1 MTTASQS
8 SSRTVLDPIE
18 VESARIALGRF
29 EDESAPLPPIDGIFV
44 HQHPGGYE
52 PRHHELWA
60 RLCDRQ
66 RMHLREHASALWT
79 QGAGDLNLDQQHVP
93 DVIEVSR
100 RLRALT
106 GWEIRPVTGYMP
118 PRAFFACLA
127 QRIMPVTVTVRDP
140 QQEGYLPEPD
150 AFHDI
155 FGHAPLCAVPQVA
168 QLMEDFGYAGLRASV
183 KEREQLTRVFWFTI
197 EFGLIREG
205 GKVRLLGAGLVSS
218 PDESRSSIESA
229 NVSRLPFD
237 GEMVAHTPFVIDQLQ
252 DQLFVLNDLS
262 EIDQWLAHL
271 RDHAEPCTGACGCK
285 GRGSCGSHG
294 ARAATAAG
302 ASTSA
307 HGADP
312 IELLGVDHVRM
323 YVGNALQ
330 ARAYYSS
337 HFGFTADQFSDL
349 TTGNRDE
356 ATHLMVQGDIRLALT
371 SGLTTLHPASQEVA
385 RYGDGVKD
393 IAFTVRDAEAA
404 YRQALRNGATSAYEP
419 RESRK
424 GSDLVV
430 TAGIEA
436 FGRVVHSFV
445 SRRGACA
452 NEHGL
457 VGRTFDPTYEPVV
470 NEPSNET
477 NRQRSCGLRALD
489 HCVANV
495 RLGEMNRWV
504 DWYSEVLGFKLFKHF
519 DDKDISTEYSA
530 LMSKVMD
537 SAHGRN
543 IVKIPINEPASGR
556 RKSQVQEFLDW
567 HDGTPGVQHLAFRTG
582 DALATV
588 RELRRRGVSFLGLP
602 ATYYERVWE
611 RVEGALGRPIE
622 EPHALVQ
629 SLGLLLDSDDEGYLL
644 QVFTKPV
651 QDRPTLFI
659 EIIGRKGATGFG
671 KGNFKALFEALEL
684 EQERRGNL

>member
-1 MTTASQS
+1 MTTVPS
-8 SSRTVLDPIE
+8 SSHTQIIDPTE
-18 VESARIALGRF
+18 AESARKVLLGF
-29 EDESAPLPPIDGIFV
+29 EEGGAETPSIDRIFV
-44 HQHPGGYE
+44 RQHPGGYE
-52 PRHHELWA
+52 QRHHDIWA

-66 RMHLREHASALWT
+66 RPHLRDCASTLWK
-79 QGAGDLNLDQQHVP
+79 QGAAALQLDEVRVP

-100 RLRALT
+100 TLRTVT
-106 GWEIRPVTGYMP
+106 GWEVRPVTGYMP
-118 PRAFFACLA
+118 PRAFFTCLA
-127 QRIMPVTVTVRDP
+127 HRIMPVTVVVRDP

-155 FGHAPLCAVPQVA
+155 FGHAPLCAVPQIAKIMEQFGHAGVA
-168 QLMEDFGYAGLRASV
+168 ASTA
-183 KEREQLTRVFWFTI
+183 EREHLTRVFWFTI

-205 GKVRLLGAGLVSS
+205 GSLRLLGAGLVSS
-218 PDESRSSIESA
+218 PDESRSAPDSA

-237 GEMVAHTPFVIDQLQ
+237 AEIVAETPFVIDEFQ

-262 EIDQWLAHL
+262 QVEEWLEH
-271 RDHAEPCTGACGCK
+271 RGDHAGACSGKC
-285 GRGSCGSHG
+285 GRTGKGSCRGHAPS
-294 ARAATAAG
+294 TAYLPLAP
-302 ASTSA
+302 ASPASA
-307 HGADP
+307 
-312 IELLGVDHVRM
+312 IELLAVDHVRM

-337 HFGFTADQFSDL
+337 HFGFIADQYSDL
-349 TTGNRDE
+349 TTGDRE
-356 ATHLMVQGDIRLALT
+356 SATHLMVQGDIRLALT

-393 IAFTVRDAEAA
+393 IAFTVADAASA
-404 YRQALRNGATSAYEP
+404 YQQALRNGATSAYEP
-419 RESRK
+419 RESRD
-424 GSDLVV
+424 GNNLVL
-430 TAGIEA
+430 TAGVHA
-436 FGRVVHSFV
+436 FGRVIHSFV
-445 SRRGACA
+445 SRRGMCGNAQ
-452 NEHGL
+452 GS
-457 VGRTFDPTYEPVV
+457 VGTLFDPTFLPVM
-470 NEPSNET
+470 NEPHNEV
-477 NRQRSCGLRALD
+477 NRERSCGLCALD

-495 RLGEMNRWV
+495 GLGEMNRWV
-504 DWYSEVLGFKLFKHF
+504 NWYSEVLGFKLFKHF

-543 IVKIPINEPASGR
+543 VVKIPINEPAAGR

-567 HDGTPGVQHLAFRTG
+567 HDGTAGVQHLAFRTS

-588 RELRRRGVSFLGLP
+588 RELRQRGVSFLGLP
-602 ATYYERVWE
+602 ATYYERVWD
-611 RVEGALGRPIE
+611 RVEGALGRKID
-622 EPHALVQ
+622 EPRALVQ

>member
-1 MTTASQS
+1 MTTVNS
-8 SSRTVLDPIE
+8 SSHAPILDPLE
-18 VESARIALGRF
+18 VESARKVLLGF
-29 EDESAPLPPIDGIFV
+29 EETCPETPPITGVFV
-44 HQHPGGYE
+44 RQHPGGYE
-52 PRHHELWA
+52 PRHHEIWA

-66 RMHLREHASALWT
+66 RPHLRECASTLWK
-79 QGAGDLNLDQQHVP
+79 QGAAALGLDEQRVP

-100 RLRALT
+100 KLRALT

-118 PRAFFACLA
+118 PRAFFTCLA
-127 QRIMPVTVTVRDP
+127 HRIMPVTVVVRDP

-155 FGHAPLCAVPQVA
+155 FGHAPLCAVPQIA
-168 QLMEDFGYAGLRASV
+168 KIMEEFGHAGLTASTA
-183 KEREQLTRVFWFTI
+183 EREHLTRVFWFTI
-197 EFGLIREG
+197 EFGLIRENG
-205 GKVRLLGAGLVSS
+205 SVRLLGAGLVSS
-218 PDESRSSIESA
+218 PDESRSALDSA

-237 GEMVAHTPFVIDQLQ
+237 AEMVADTPFVIDEFQ
-252 DQLFVLNDLS
+252 DQLFVLENLS
-262 EIDQWLAHL
+262 QIEEWLEH
-271 RDHAEPCTGACGCK
+271 RKEHGKTCSGKCGCTGK
-285 GRGSCGSHG
+285 GSCGGHG
-294 ARAATAAG
+294 TSTMSRAL
-302 ASTSA
+302 ASTSK
-307 HGADP
+307 ADAL
-312 IELLGVDHVRM
+312 ELLAVDHVRM
-323 YVGNALQ
+323 YVGNAMQ

-337 HFGFTADQFSDL
+337 HFGFIADQYSDL
-349 TTGNRDE
+349 TTGSREE

-393 IAFTVRDAEAA
+393 IAFTVVDAEAA
-404 YRQALRNGATSAYEP
+404 YKQAIRNGATSAYEP
-419 RESRK
+419 REARD
-424 GSDLVV
+424 GNNLVV
-430 TAGIEA
+430 TAGVRA

-445 SRRGACA
+445 SRRGMCGDAQG
-452 NEHGL
+452 N
-457 VGRTFDPTYEPVV
+457 VGTLFDPTFQPVI
-470 NEPSNET
+470 NEPLNEV
-477 NRQRSCGLRALD
+477 NRERSCGLCALD

-495 RLGEMNRWV
+495 GQGEMNRWV

-543 IVKIPINEPASGR
+543 IVKIPINEPAAGR

-567 HDGTPGVQHLAFRTG
+567 HDGTAGVQHLAFRTS

-602 ATYYERVWE
+602 ATYYERVWD
-611 RVEGALGRPIE
+611 RVEGALGRKIE